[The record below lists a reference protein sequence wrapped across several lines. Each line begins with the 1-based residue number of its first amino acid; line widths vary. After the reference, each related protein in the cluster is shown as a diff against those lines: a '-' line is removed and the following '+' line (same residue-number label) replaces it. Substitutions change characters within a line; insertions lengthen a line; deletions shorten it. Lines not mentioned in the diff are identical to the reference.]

1 VRPSNALHLYRVRL
15 RARFVQECFALAGI
29 AAGVAL
35 LLASQV
41 SSESLEGSVS
51 TLSRGV
57 LGNAKLQ
64 LLARDANGFSGG
76 LLAEV
81 RAIPGVLVAAPLL
94 EVGAQARGPHGSEA
108 VELIGADPSV
118 SKLHGA
124 LLRHLT
130 LEPFGSIGAV
140 VLPAAPARHLGVERF
155 GQEVTLQLAGRST
168 SAPLYQ
174 VLSQRQIGPLASSP
188 VVVAPL
194 RYAQEMSG
202 LQGRV
207 SRILVQPAAGTERR
221 VRAALA
227 RIAAGRLNV
236 EPADYDASLFARAA
250 VAVNQ
255 STAVFALLSALVG
268 FLFAFN
274 ATLLSAPQR
283 RRLLADLRRDG
294 YRTRTVVGVLLLDA
308 AMLGA
313 LACVLGL
320 ALGDELSLHV
330 LRSDP
335 AFLSLAFAFGTQH
348 VLSVR
353 SVAFALAGGMLA
365 ATVAVLSHVRE
376 RSAGRAR
383 AVSEPRVALA
393 GLLCLAGA
401 QLLPL
406 SSADTAAP
414 AMVLALA
421 ALLLTLPLALS
432 IAIALLGR
440 IARAGPGAAVH
451 LARMELATART
462 RVLAVAATGALA
474 VFGSVSLQGAHADL
488 LKGLEGAAGET
499 SAAADVWVA
508 PAGSYN
514 LLDTAPF
521 PPMQQARLQRLP
533 GVRAVRLYRGGFLDW
548 GLRRVLVIA
557 PPQQRDSLLD
567 AGQLLQGDP
576 RRTRERV
583 RSGGWVVLSRALASE
598 HHLRIG
604 DAVTL
609 PSPVP
614 TRLHVAAL
622 ASNLG
627 WVPGAVIMNAG
638 DYARAWASDDAS
650 AYGIELEPGF
660 ASTRA
665 VLEIERALGSGSAL
679 AVETAGEHAS
689 HQAALSRQALASL
702 TQIATLVL
710 LVAVLAMAGAIGGI
724 LWQRRP
730 RLAKLKLE
738 GFSRAMLWR
747 TILLESLTVLSVGC
761 AMGALLGLYGEYL
774 ADRALTN
781 IINFP
786 VVYSIAAAPA
796 LVSLAL
802 VSASAIV
809 ALAIPGYLAAGVPPA
824 VALRD

>member
-1 VRPSNALHLYRVRL
+1 VKFSNALHLYRVRL

-41 SSESLEGSVS
+41 SRESLEGSVS

-57 LGNAKLQ
+57 LGNATLQ

-81 RAIPGVLVAAPLL
+81 REIPGVLVAAPLL

-108 VELIGADPSV
+108 VQLIGADPSV
-118 SKLHGA
+118 SALHGA

-140 VLPAAPARHLGVERF
+140 VLPAALARRVGVERF
-155 GQEVTLQLAGRST
+155 GQEVTLQLAGRSIR
-168 SAPLYQ
+168 APLYQ

-207 SRILVQPAAGTERR
+207 SRILVQPAAGAERR

-255 STAVFALLSALVG
+255 STAVFAVLSALVG

-308 AMLGA
+308 AILGA

-320 ALGDELSLHV
+320 ALGDELSIHV

-335 AFLSLAFAFGTQH
+335 AFLSLAFVLGTQH

-353 SVAFALAGGMLA
+353 SVVFAVAGGMLA
-365 ATVAVLSHVRE
+365 ATVAVFGHVRE
-376 RSAGRAR
+376 RSAGRTR

-406 SSADTAAP
+406 SSAETAAP

-421 ALLLTLPLALS
+421 ALLLTLPVALS
-432 IAIALLGR
+432 MAITLLGR
-440 IARAGPGAAVH
+440 VARTGSGAAAP

-488 LKGLEGAAGET
+488 LKGLQGEAGET
-499 SAAADVWVA
+499 SAAADVWAA

-514 LLDTAPF
+514 LLDTSPFAPT
-521 PPMQQARLQRLP
+521 QQARLQRLP

-548 GLRRVLVIA
+548 GSRRVLVIA
-557 PPQQRDSLLD
+557 PPQQTNSLLD

-576 RRTRERV
+576 QRASERV
-583 RSGGWVVLSRALASE
+583 RSGGWVVLSRTLAAE

-604 DAVTL
+604 DAFTL
-609 PSPVP
+609 PSPRP
-614 TRLHVAAL
+614 TRLRVAAL

-627 WVPGAVIMNAG
+627 WVPGAVIMNSG

-650 AYGIELEPGF
+650 AYGIQLEPGF
-660 ASTRA
+660 DAARA
-665 VLEIERALGSGSAL
+665 VHEIQRALGPNSAL
-679 AVETAGEHAS
+679 AVETAAEHAA

-710 LVAVLAMAGAIGGI
+710 LVAVLAMAGTIGGI

-747 TILLESLTVLSVGC
+747 TILLESLTVLGVGC
-761 AMGALLGLYGEYL
+761 AVGALLGLYGEYL
-774 ADRALTN
+774 ADRALAN

-786 VVYSIAAAPA
+786 VVYSFAAGPA

-802 VSASAIV
+802 VSVSAI
-809 ALAIPGYLAAGVPPA
+809 AMLAIPGYLAAGVPPE
-824 VALRD
+824 VALCD